1 MSTILVASF
10 ADSSALPLPMCQA
23 SGMPS
28 CMASALL
35 RWLGIQLICTSG
47 LSCTASAGLSQQLC
61 LRVPAV
67 AAAAWPEAFLSH
79 PNMS

>member
-1 MSTILVASF
+1 MSTILAASF

-47 LSCTASAGLSQQLC
+47 LSHTASASLSQQLC
-61 LRVPAV
+61 LRVPA